1 MVIQADAAL
10 QKLVNVDATVVSV
23 STIGFYIPAV
33 VVSALILKNQCKKHM
48 HMLHVAT

>member
-10 QKLVNVDATVVSV
+10 QKLVNVDTTVVSV
-23 STIGFYIPAV
+23 STIACYIQAV
-33 VVSALILKNQCKKHM
+33 VVSAMILKNQWKKHM